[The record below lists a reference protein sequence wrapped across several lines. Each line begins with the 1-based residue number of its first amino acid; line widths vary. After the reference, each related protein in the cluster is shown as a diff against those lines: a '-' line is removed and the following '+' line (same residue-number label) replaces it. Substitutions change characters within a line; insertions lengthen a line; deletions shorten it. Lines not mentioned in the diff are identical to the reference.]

1 MHLGLKL
8 SVLFR
13 CLTPN
18 IAFPCILMFFF
29 SRFGLFMLSS
39 TFFFNFHLLLQAI
52 PSYSARRSL
61 FEHYVKTRAE
71 EERKEKRAAQ
81 KAAIEGFKRLLDE
94 ASEVNI
100 TSF

>member
-1 MHLGLKL
+1 M
-8 SVLFR
+8 
-13 CLTPN
+13 
-18 IAFPCILMFFF
+18 
-29 SRFGLFMLSS
+29 
-39 TFFFNFHLLLQAI
+39 
-52 PSYSARRSL
+52 

-100 TSF
+100 TSFRCSFILIIFLL